1 MAAKIDY
8 DVRCKRRFTLKE
20 GTKGDYDVR
29 YQWQTHFFVL
39 KRVVMAF
46 MNQYTKLI

>member
-20 GTKGDYDVR
+20 GTKGDCDVR
-29 YQWQTHFFVL
+29 YQWRSFHWGNRGSWL
-39 KRVVMAF
+39 GKK
-46 MNQYTKLI
+46 NQRKKL